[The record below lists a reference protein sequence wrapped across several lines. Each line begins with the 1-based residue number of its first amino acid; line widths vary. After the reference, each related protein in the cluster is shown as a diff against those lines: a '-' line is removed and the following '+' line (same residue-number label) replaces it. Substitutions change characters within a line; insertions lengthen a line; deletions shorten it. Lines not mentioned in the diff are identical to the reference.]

1 MTITRPGYYD
11 LLPKKMR
18 DRIVLDYPL
27 DVFLNRDCELT
38 AYERGLHQELRAV
51 HKAIFKIMG
60 ADPEAA
66 RRAFACKQRIEDDCG
81 CGYGS
86 EKFAKTDAIVAPYAA
101 ALQSLLMD
109 LRTKKPKNSA
119 FGSIRLS
126 SNATAGTDNETSPPA
141 TGSPCAPTTPTG
153 NILIRGRPGTCKST
167 LALQLATTCTVS
179 PNYYM
184 SLFVCL
190 EESPEQVLAK
200 CKEMS
205 WQEQFVP
212 LQHLTL
218 LDAASSSEE
227 IAQALDQVLRPPC
240 TKGGKFPHPKVLFPI
255 LSPRSLR
262 PTAADTFQTRY
273 EQIERLLRGFRWLR
287 DHDNPEGKHSLPQLR
302 MVCIDS
308 LSALAERPLT
318 REEIYRVFD
327 LFTNYG
333 VIGVA
338 TAEGQSDEN
347 ADTMDYLADV
357 VVELRAEDDCGY
369 AMRYLEI
376 TKARHQHQV
385 YGLHPFVVRNYREI
399 NGPNALHSLRSAQ
412 KRAFQAVMVYPSI
425 HHTVASTRQNV
436 LEGPMEQGP
445 KPFDVGI
452 AKLKNVLTHGLARG
466 SIVAINGP
474 RGTFK
479 SHIAR
484 NFLLSGISK
493 GESVLLLNLGEQ
505 EQFCPSRWGTTA
517 GQGWLVSSDVAAQFA
532 DCGVCQTNFRD
543 CLWPC
548 FGVAE
553 SKGSGLGVERKN
565 TAKFAR
571 RVWRFRPP
579 QSDASAAQGAI
590 PVLVELD
597 LKPGA
602 LLPEQFIKLVR
613 DIFRQ
618 LDTYGGKRKAAR
630 IRRIVLDDVSL
641 IGTSYPFL
649 RQSKTAG
656 DLFLSAFAHMCRAY
670 NTDLV
675 ILGTSGEFSEADG
688 VVKRALT
695 LADSVLTCN
704 YCDVFGT
711 RFIAVTGEG
720 LMVGKRRDPTNSERP
735 EYGEYV
741 PGVIAPEEGG
751 VFGVNLELLEGLVGF
766 EQGRVHRPGLV
777 VSVFS
782 EGTILSRYNA
792 EVRTMLE
799 RAFASPSAGHPSD
812 DTRSTRPTDSD
823 ISVMEF
829 NSGTSGPL
837 HQSLEVLHGK
847 PVDKTVVCALDEFFL
862 SDHAPAGT
870 RPADVLCDLTSGIKE
885 SALGCFRRESWP
897 EDTLP
902 ARVVALPY
910 YSNVLALAYR
920 EDVLGSTL
928 ERTIKRDSGRT
939 WSILAD
945 AIGKGNHSPFW
956 GFECGAWSRETLACV
971 VLDLLLS
978 RTDLPV
984 PRSVRKVVEEACA
997 GRRLKSLS
1005 AEFGALRRLF
1015 RNSMRIDHGL
1025 FPAGPQTD
1033 PGPHQKEESTRLP
1046 PSLPSGRGLR
1056 PRALTREIEAY
1067 SQKLVGNAAI
1077 YLGWYSQLRE
1087 LIDEHPEVGPNLKV
1101 IALPGGGIRGD
1112 WYLGVVKGSVSVRL
1126 GLNIIKILANE
1137 NEDSRRFIRGVG
1149 LPVLGKRPDGTPV
1162 DMKSR
1167 MAWYRGKVP
1176 LSAVLKI
1183 HKDARSRS
1191 RFSDYQGCRETLAA
1205 VGEQIA
1211 FTVDG
1216 DRESIEALLSRA
1228 RRIIRS
1234 SAPEDP
1240 PPSGGQGSRQSGHR
1254 SSRIPRGP
1262 SRRTD
1267 EDHPKKH

>member
-1 MTITRPGYYD
+1 M
-11 LLPKKMR
+11 
-18 DRIVLDYPL
+18 
-27 DVFLNRDCELT
+27 F
-38 AYERGLHQELRAV
+38 
-51 HKAIFKIMG
+51 
-60 ADPEAA
+60 
-66 RRAFACKQRIEDDCG
+66 
-81 CGYGS
+81 
-86 EKFAKTDAIVAPYAA
+86 
-101 ALQSLLMD
+101 
-109 LRTKKPKNSA
+109 
-119 FGSIRLS
+119 
-126 SNATAGTDNETSPPA
+126 
-141 TGSPCAPTTPTG
+141 
-153 NILIRGRPGTCKST
+153 
-167 LALQLATTCTVS
+167 
-179 PNYYM
+179 
-184 SLFVCL
+184 
-190 EESPEQVLAK
+190 
-200 CKEMS
+200 

-212 LQHLTL
+212 LEHLTR

-227 IAQALDQVLRPPC
+227 IAQALDEVLRPPC
-240 TKGGKFPHPKVLFPI
+240 AKGGRFPHPKVLFPI

-262 PTAADTFQTRY
+262 PTAAEAADTFQTRY

-287 DHDNPEGKHSLPQLR
+287 DHHNPEGKHSLPQLR

-357 VVELRAEDDCGY
+357 VVELRAEHDCGY

-399 NGPNALHSLRSAQ
+399 NGPNAPNSLRSAQ
-412 KRAFQAVMVYPSI
+412 ERAFQAVMVYPSI

-445 KPFDVGI
+445 DPFDIGI
-452 AKLKNVLTHGLARG
+452 AKLKNILTHRLPRG

-505 EQFCPSRWGTTA
+505 EQFCPSRWRATG
-517 GQGWLVSSDVAAQFA
+517 GRDHGSWLLSRDTVDQFRQRGVRQPPDKA
-532 DCGVCQTNFRD
+532 DLDFRD

-548 FGVAE
+548 FHIAE

-571 RVWRFRPP
+571 RVWRFKPP
-579 QSDASAAQGAI
+579 RSDAGAAQGAI

-618 LDTYGGKRKAAR
+618 LDTYGGKRKAAK

-670 NTDLV
+670 DTDLV

-720 LMVGKRRDPTNSERP
+720 LMVGRRRDPTNSERP

-751 VFGVNLELLEGLVGF
+751 VFDVNLELLEGLVGF

-782 EGTILSRYNA
+782 EGAILSRYNA

-812 DTRSTRPTDSD
+812 DTGSPRPTDSD

-870 RPADVLCDLTSGIKE
+870 GPADVLCDLTSRIHE
-885 SALGCFRRESWP
+885 STLGRFRREIWP
-897 EDTLP
+897 KNTRP
-902 ARVVALPY
+902 ARVVAVPY
-910 YSNVLALAYR
+910 YSNVLLVAYR
-920 EDVLGSTL
+920 YDLIPGLGKDL
-928 ERTIKRDSGRT
+928 EEGRGET
-939 WSILAD
+939 WSVLAD
-945 AIGKGNHSPFW
+945 AVERKLKEPNIW
-956 GFECGAWSRETLACV
+956 GFECGAWSGETLACV

-978 RTDLPV
+978 SARSSDAT
-984 PRSVRKVVEEACA
+984 SVRKLLAPPWGA
-997 GRRLKSLS
+997 GQLKDLS
-1005 AEFGALRRLF
+1005 QEFTALARLF
-1015 RNSMRIDHGL
+1015 RHSVRLDHRLCAGASQ
-1025 FPAGPQTD
+1025 AGPIPLGEKGGKIRAPD
-1033 PGPHQKEESTRLP
+1033 VSC
-1046 PSLPSGRGLR
+1046 LPSGRKLT
-1056 PRALTREIEAY
+1056 PEALKNEIATY
-1067 SQKLVGNAAI
+1067 SQKLVCNSAV

-1087 LIDEHPEVGPNLKV
+1087 LIDEHPELGPKLKV

-1112 WYLGVVKGSVSVRL
+1112 WYLGVVKGSVSVKL
-1126 GLNIIKILANE
+1126 GLNIIEILTNK
-1137 NEDSRRFIRGVG
+1137 NEDNRRFIRGVG
-1149 LPVLGKRPDGTPV
+1149 LPVFGSVADVGPKGSQP
-1162 DMKSR
+1162 S
-1167 MAWYRGKVP
+1167 MAWYRGRVP
-1176 LSAVLKI
+1176 LSDVLKI
-1183 HKDARSRS
+1183 HKEARSRS
-1191 RFSDYQGCRETLAA
+1191 HFSDYQDIRETLAA
-1205 VGEQIA
+1205 IGEQIA
-1211 FTVDG
+1211 FPVTG
-1216 DRESIEALLSRA
+1216 DAESVSELLRRLSRIVAA
-1228 RRIIRS
+1228 R
-1234 SAPEDP
+1234 
-1240 PPSGGQGSRQSGHR
+1240 
-1254 SSRIPRGP
+1254 
-1262 SRRTD
+1262 
-1267 EDHPKKH
+1267 